1 MGVWGE
7 MWCCVFLILQ
17 TGRWNIG
24 KNKRCSQ
31 NKTIHA
37 CSFYKNLE
45 ETQHCPCTLGKF
57 QIIHFFSFNFGS
69 WPNDLSFYTKYYF
82 SLYYIFQISLILR
95 KNTPLPLIYFFVCFS
110 GVCVPTKLP
119 WKKRNMIFD
128 CSLNE
133 KKKIRQQ
140 TGYVISVLFVLPPSF
155 PVSFLFHQFSCI
167 LDRFLS
173 FSPCLSIHFFPA
185 LSFSSLSLSL

>member
-57 QIIHFFSFNFGS
+57 QIIHFFFFIFRLVTKWLVILYKILLFIILHFSNFS
-69 WPNDLSFYTKYYF
+69 NSSK
-82 SLYYIFQISLILR
+82 
-95 KNTPLPLIYFFVCFS
+95 KHTPPPYLFFCLFLW
-110 GVCVPTKLP
+110 GLCTDKTAM
-119 WKKRNMIFD
+119 KKRNMIFD

-133 KKKIRQQ
+133 KKKF
-140 TGYVISVLFVLPPSF
+140 VNKPVMSSVFCLCSLHLSQ
-155 PVSFLFHQFSCI
+155 FLFFFI
-167 LDRFLS
+167 NFLV
-173 FSPCLSIHFFPA
+173 F
-185 LSFSSLSLSL
+185 

>member
-45 ETQHCPCTLGKF
+45 ETQQCPCTLGKF

-95 KNTPLPLIYFFVCFS
+95 KTRPSPLFIFLFVSLGFVYRQNCHE
-110 GVCVPTKLP
+110 
-119 WKKRNMIFD
+119 KKKHDFWLL
-128 CSLNE
+128 SKWE
-133 KKKIRQQ
+133 KKIRQQ